1 MGVFCDRLESGS
13 TAAHDYQP
21 DKNKKLLIVKK
32 APIPTRLVVCSTLL
46 SKWVFILL
54 QISGRKAKKETST
67 TH

>member
-32 APIPTRLVVCSTLL
+32 APIPTRLVVCSTYF
-46 SKWVFILL
+46 VI
-54 QISGRKAKKETST
+54 QIGLHLVANIRKKS
-67 TH
+67 